1 MTQDFE
7 SVKDEIC
14 ALHHGGKPLW
24 QIREIMVGVGLEARC
39 VTQGEQTDIFVRAHR
54 QLTLSSVHSYRVKLK
69 EWNAFDSNI
78 IETTESD
85 DGPVSSTSVK
95 SGENPAPLPTPPDQ
109 PEGSSDLKPQSSSLT
124 TGSPLDWSHH
134 DKVPQLPL
142 PTLFDTIKTL
152 AAHSNIEALS
162 HHLDASC
169 WGWQDNI
176 LHYAAGENDP
186 PTLHAILTFLRS
198 RPSGMIHIHH
208 RDGQGRT
215 ALEIAVIASLEEN
228 VRLLLQA
235 GASVYSRTAQERTPL
250 HVAIKAQASQAI
262 VEMLLDYGADV
273 HAEDANFVTPTA
285 LQAQRRESEGESR
298 GDVLDRSPSDAGAS
312 ASMAGAKVEG

>member
-1 MTQDFE
+1 
-7 SVKDEIC
+7 
-14 ALHHGGKPLW
+14 
-24 QIREIMVGVGLEARC
+24 MVGVGLDA
-39 VTQGEQTDIFVRAHR
+39 
-54 QLTLSSVHSYRVKLK
+54 SVHSYRVKLK
-69 EWNAFDSNI
+69 EWHAFNSDI
-78 IETTESD
+78 IETTESN
-85 DGPVSSTSVK
+85 DGLGSSSSVK
-95 SGENPAPLPTPPDQ
+95 SEVDPAPLPTLRTL
-109 PEGSSDLKPQSSSLT
+109 PEGGAGVGTLT
-124 TGSPLDWSHH
+124 TGSSLDWSLHSTLP
-134 DKVPQLPL
+134 KLPL
-142 PTLFDTIKTL
+142 PTLFDTIKSL
-152 AAHSNIEALS
+152 AAHDNIEALS
-162 HHLDASC
+162 QHLDASC

-176 LHYAAGENDP
+176 LHYAAGQNDP

-250 HVAIKAQASQAI
+250 HVAIKAQASQAV

-285 LQAQRRESEGESR
+285 LQAQRRESEGDPQ
-298 GDVLDRSPSDAGAS
+298 GGGLDRSPSDAGAS
-312 ASMAGAKVEG
+312 ASLADAKVEGSERMGSLEAT

>member
-1 MTQDFE
+1 M
-7 SVKDEIC
+7 
-14 ALHHGGKPLW
+14 
-24 QIREIMVGVGLEARC
+24 
-39 VTQGEQTDIFVRAHR
+39 
-54 QLTLSSVHSYRVKLK
+54 KLK
-69 EWNAFDSNI
+69 EWNAFDGNI
-78 IETTESD
+78 VETTESN

-95 SGENPAPLPTPPDQ
+95 SEDNLKPAPLPTPPDQ
-109 PEGSSDLKPQSSSLT
+109 PEGSSDLKTQPSSLT

-142 PTLFDTIKTL
+142 PTLFDTIKSL

-186 PTLHAILTFLRS
+186 PTLHSILTFLRS

-250 HVAIKAQASQAI
+250 HVAIKAQASQAV

-273 HAEDANFVTPTA
+273 HAEDANFITPTA
-285 LQAQRRESEGESR
+285 LQAQRRESEGDPQ
-298 GDVLDRSPSDAGAS
+298 GDGVDRSPSDAGDAAS
-312 ASMAGAKVEG
+312 LADGKVEGSGRMGSLEAA